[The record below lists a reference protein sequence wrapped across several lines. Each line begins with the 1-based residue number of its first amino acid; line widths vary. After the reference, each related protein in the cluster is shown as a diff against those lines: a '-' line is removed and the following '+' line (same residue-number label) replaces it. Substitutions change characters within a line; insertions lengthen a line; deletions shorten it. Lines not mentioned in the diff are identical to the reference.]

1 MDMKLIVA
9 IVNSEDAPA
18 VLSELTAASYSVT
31 KLSTSGGFLRAG
43 NVTMLIGVEKEKVKD
58 ALAIIEEF
66 SSRRTQPVPVNSTYI
81 GDSLISVPWR
91 LPSAARRCLCSM
103 WSSFTNYEFCTVS
116 PFQRGQVFFGG
127 TRQNTYPAANLAFG
141 GRRGRC
147 APCACAGYR
156 RGDCLSKFGQC
167 PVRGLCGL

>member
-9 IVNSEDAPA
+9 IVNSEDTPA

-43 NVTMLIGVEKEKVKD
+43 NMTMLIGVEKEKVKD

-81 GDSLISVPWR
+81 GGSLISVPV
-91 LPSAARRCLCSM
+91 
-103 WSSFTNYEFCTVS
+103 EVTV
-116 PFQRGQVFFGG
+116 GGATVFVLDVEQF
-127 TRQNTYPAANLAFG
+127 YKL
-141 GRRGRC
+141 
-147 APCACAGYR
+147 
-156 RGDCLSKFGQC
+156 
-167 PVRGLCGL
+167 